1 MTYLI
6 GASLQL
12 QFINSSNTCKKKDII
27 EGDCIK
33 MGIDENVTIE
43 YELNDENNE
52 QSEMSNRKNGNKK
65 QNKYNLFIEARFEQ
79 TPLELKKCSKFIN
92 YIQTHR
98 VIIEHIYN
106 ELNNQIIYTSNN
118 TDKQVHLE
126 TSKNNKRIRRQ
137 RALTE
142 SDYEIL
148 KNIPKFWEKNNINKK
163 EQRQRSKSLV
173 SNEEMNI
180 NNINSNDSSKLFISY
195 TDYLEMIDNR
205 ENCK

>member
-33 MGIDENVTIE
+33 MGIDKNVTID
-43 YELNDENNE
+43 YELNDENDD
-52 QSEMSNRKNGNKK
+52 QPVTSNRKNGNKK
-65 QNKYNLFIEARFEQ
+65 KSKYILFIEARFEQ

-98 VIIEHIYN
+98 VIIEHIFN

-126 TSKNNKRIRRQ
+126 TSNNNKRIRRQ

-148 KNIPKFWEKNNINKK
+148 KNIPKFWEKNNINKR
-163 EQRQRSKSLV
+163 EQRLRSKSLV

-180 NNINSNDSSKLFISY
+180 NNNDSSKIIISY
-195 TDYLEMIDNR
+195 NDYLEMIYDR